1 MKLSPASQF
10 AASRLFVWSAQN
22 PAATRLLLTGLLLAI
37 ALALALAGVS
47 PIYAWHGEPPCPGP
61 GGCGGG

>member
-47 PIYAWHGEPPCPGP
+47 PIYAWRA
-61 GGCGGG
+61 